1 MDMQLLEDKVA
12 IVTGATGTGI
22 GQGIAYGFAEAGAD
36 IVICG
41 RHPAGGEELA
51 ANIRALGR
59 KALLLKADVSDSS
72 QVKEL
77 VQAVMDEFNRIDILI
92 NNAAV
97 NLPGLVSEMKDKT
110 WQRVID
116 TCLSGVF
123 YCSREVLKPMMAQRS
138 GKIVNIS
145 SYVAD
150 SVMKGMTAYCS
161 AKSGVKTFTKT
172 LALEV
177 AEYNIN
183 VNAISPGF
191 IYHKSLENIITR
203 EQIAGLQKKTP
214 LARIGEPKDILGAAL
229 LLSSEWGSYI
239 TGETISVTGG
249 LEIV

>member
-1 MDMQLLEDKVA
+1 MDTQMLKDKVA

-22 GQGIAYGFAEAGAD
+22 GQGLAYGFAEAGAD
-36 IVICG
+36 IVVCG
-41 RHPAGGEELA
+41 RHPAAGEELA

-59 KALLLKADVSDSS
+59 KALLLKVDVSDSS

-77 VQAVMDEFNRIDILI
+77 VQAAMDEFNRVDILI

-123 YCSREVLKPMMAQRS
+123 YCSREVLKPMMVQRS

-161 AKSGVKTFTKT
+161 AKSGVNTFTKT

-191 IYHKSLENIITR
+191 IYHKSLENIISR

-214 LARIGEPKDILGAAL
+214 LARIGKPEDILGTAL
-229 LLSSEWGSYI
+229 LLSSDWGSYI

-249 LEIV
+249 LDIV